1 MRQIQSKL
9 SDKNVDLTIN
19 QILKNHG
26 VKDKTDPHVL
36 TEVRNSQRDNVLYE
50 LEVDV
55 GFENL
60 IINAIRN
67 NIEKGVDKDYT
78 VLIIENLMMVYN
90 D

>member
-1 MRQIQSKL
+1 M
-9 SDKNVDLTIN
+9 DLTIN

-26 VKDKTDPHVL
+26 VKDKTDPFVL